1 MIYYLSQF
9 LWDKDSGVIGLD
21 VSGSAS
27 LRRWASNAGQGC
39 SHLKARLWL
48 EGPLSG
54 WLTHMTGM
62 LVLVIGRSSIP
73 LLMGLWELPEHLT
86 AWPLGSPEQATQKPK
101 MEVVMC
107 FIAKSST
114 SHTISSTEFCRSQ
127 RLGLLR
133 CREGMHYAVVIRR
146 WGFVWAILEAGHH
159 IWKKQFSPHR

>member
-48 EGPLSG
+48 GGPLSG

-73 LLMGLWELPEHLT
+73 LLMGL
-86 AWPLGSPEQATQKPK
+86 
-101 MEVVMC
+101 
-107 FIAKSST
+107 
-114 SHTISSTEFCRSQ
+114 
-127 RLGLLR
+127 
-133 CREGMHYAVVIRR
+133 
-146 WGFVWAILEAGHH
+146 
-159 IWKKQFSPHR
+159 